1 MKWLRLFV
9 VGGLI
14 GLGAAT
20 FVKLSSA
27 SPRLCT
33 AAYRHDTT
41 ITVGNNTI
49 DAEIPE
55 NAQKKDIGL
64 SGRACIGADQGMLF
78 VFDKPD
84 QYNFW
89 MKDMKFP
96 IDIVW
101 LDDKKNTIGV
111 TPSLSPSTY
120 PQTFTSKSPAKYV
133 LEIQSGRA
141 QQLNVVE
148 GTQLQFNL

>member
-55 NAQKKDIGL
+55 
-64 SGRACIGADQGMLF
+64 
-78 VFDKPD
+78 
-84 QYNFW
+84 
-89 MKDMKFP
+89 KFP

-101 LDDKKNTIGV
+101 VDDKKNTIGV
-111 TPSLSPSTY
+111 TPNLSPSTY
-120 PQTFTSKSPAKYV
+120 PQTFTSKSPAKYI